1 MKKIII
7 VFLLAV
13 GLFCL
18 ASSVSAAGI
27 RTLTSDQEVK
37 VMNISIPWVENQGQ
51 IDNQNVRFS
60 ANTMIGTVFVTNDG
74 AITYSLQSHEP
85 AKEDN
90 QPPELIPPF
99 DSDPTPQDTP
109 KVTPVVIKEL
119 PLYKVTPIIT
129 GEDPSPAKT
138 NYFIG
143 NDKSKWESNVSTYN
157 LVSEGFIYP
166 KIKLELKA
174 HNNNIE
180 KIYTVEPNGNPNNI
194 KMSVDGASSLQIT
207 EDGGLKVTPSC
218 DNVLPLL
225 RGGAGGVWVRGRCPH
240 LLYRPGCLSEY

>member
-27 RTLTSDQEVK
+27 KTLTPDQEVK
-37 VMNISIPWVENQGQ
+37 VMNLSIPWVVNQGQ
-51 IDNQNVRFS
+51 ISDSSVKFS

-74 AITYSLQSHEP
+74 AITYSLQSHES
-85 AKEDN
+85 KDGKTTIEN
-90 QPPELIPPF
+90 LIPSL
-99 DSDPTPQDTP
+99 DSKPTPEETP
-109 KVTPVVIKEL
+109 KVTPVVIKEV
-119 PLYKVTPIIT
+119 PLYKVTPIIA
-129 GEDPSPAKT
+129 GEDPSPTKT

-143 NDKSKWESNVSTYN
+143 NDESKWQSNVSTYN
-157 LVSEGFIYP
+157 LVSEGLIYP

-174 HNNNIE
+174 HNNNVE
-180 KIYTVEPNGNPNNI
+180 KIYTVEPYGNPKDI

-207 EDGGLKVTPSC
+207 EEGDLEVTPSC
-218 DNVLPLL
+218 DSSPF
-225 RGGAGGVWVRGRCPH
+225 GKG
-240 LLYRPGCLSEY
+240 ST